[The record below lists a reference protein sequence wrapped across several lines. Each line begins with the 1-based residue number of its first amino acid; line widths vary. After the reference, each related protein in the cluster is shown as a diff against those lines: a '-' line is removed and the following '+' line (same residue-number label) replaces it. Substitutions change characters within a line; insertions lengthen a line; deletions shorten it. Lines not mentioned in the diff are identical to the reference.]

1 MNFVSDNEDSENED
15 QQGHTILTFDLD
27 DNADLKWFP
36 ANQNQQL
43 NKARAAASRLIV
55 EAASNDRLQNTM
67 DFHHWRAT
75 IEVATA

>member
-1 MNFVSDNEDSENED
+1 MNFVSDNEDSENEY
-15 QQGHTILTFDLD
+15 QQGHTILAFDLD
-27 DNADLKWFP
+27 DNVELKWFP

-43 NKARAAASRLIV
+43 NKARAAANQFIF
-55 EAASNDRLQNTM
+55 EAASNDSMQNTM